1 MVYKKGKGS
10 FYIMK
15 KTGIVRRVDELGRIV
30 IPKEIRQALEI
41 KIKESMEIYIDG
53 NFIILKKVEDSCI
66 FCGKNKYI
74 SEFNDKIVC
83 AECIQSIVEISEN

>member
-1 MVYKKGKGS
+1 
-10 FYIMK
+10 MK

-41 KIKESMEIYIDG
+41 KIKDSMEIYIDG

-83 AECIQSIVEISEN
+83 AECIQSIVAISEN